1 MTDNGK
7 ELINMIRESDDPGQA
22 LITATA
28 IILEFLKL
36 HESSEEQAVVYLQ
49 GLG

>member
-7 ELINMIRESDDPGQA
+7 ELINVIRVSEDPEQA

-28 IILEFLKL
+28 IILEFLKQL
-36 HESSEEQAVVYLQ
+36 GSSEVQAVACPR
-49 GLG
+49 GHG